1 MINTMLIVVKCYGH
15 GIMENR
21 NIIIILLVIIVAL
34 AAAVGFMLMNPTN
47 AKEPC
52 KIKITSDKEQYKGGE
67 LSIVLTDLNKTPLSK
82 EIVNITITDKK
93 GKVVVDDVVKTNS
106 KGKAK
111 LDLKLKKGNYKVN
124 VSYGGNENYTGNN
137 TTQKLK
143 IKEKEKV
150 VEQQSS
156 TQSDTYVERTEGN
169 LVYGYK
175 DGRYG
180 FWTPSGNFIEDKSRA
195 LSGEDPIEPF
205 TRDGDFYSQL

>member
-1 MINTMLIVVKCYGH
+1 
-15 GIMENR
+15 MENR

-34 AAAVGFMLMNPTN
+34 AAAIGFVLLNPTH

-156 TQSDTYVERTEGN
+156 TRSDTYVERTEGN

>member
-1 MINTMLIVVKCYGH
+1 M
-15 GIMENR
+15 
-21 NIIIILLVIIVAL
+21 
-34 AAAVGFMLMNPTN
+34 
-47 AKEPC
+47 
-52 KIKITSDKEQYKGGE
+52 
-67 LSIVLTDLNKTPLSK
+67 
-82 EIVNITITDKK
+82 
-93 GKVVVDDVVKTNS
+93 VKTNS

>member
-1 MINTMLIVVKCYGH
+1 
-15 GIMENR
+15 MESR

-156 TQSDTYVERTEGN
+156 TRSDTYVERTEGN